1 MIYRRDPKRLSLYFL
16 FLAPPDNE
24 RLIDMRTIS
33 TFAVI
38 LIATCLVP
46 SLEAKDVIKDKSP
59 DGKFALRIHK
69 GEEGWEAAIINLRT
83 KEAVADLDVYG
94 NYVENMRLLWAKNSN
109 RVAHFEPDR
118 RGGTTYIYFRNG
130 SKFEEV
136 EFPSAELPECHKNI
150 TGEEEKKYVKT
161 TEFTESPK
169 AWLKSGALVVGIDQS
184 WLAEDGSEDSCSQ
197 TVTIVFDANHKASV
211 QSAKQSN

>member
-1 MIYRRDPKRLSLYFL
+1 M
-16 FLAPPDNE
+16 
-24 RLIDMRTIS
+24 
-33 TFAVI
+33 
-38 LIATCLVP
+38 
-46 SLEAKDVIKDKSP
+46 
-59 DGKFALRIHK
+59 
-69 GEEGWEAAIINLRT
+69 
-83 KEAVADLDVYG
+83 
-94 NYVENMRLLWAKNSN
+94 
-109 RVAHFEPDR
+109 
-118 RGGTTYIYFRNG
+118 
-130 SKFEEV
+130 

-184 WLAEDGSEDSCSQ
+184 WLTEDGSEDSCSQ

>member
-1 MIYRRDPKRLSLYFL
+1 M
-16 FLAPPDNE
+16 FLAAPDNE

-184 WLAEDGSEDSCSQ
+184 WLTEDGSEDSCSQ

-211 QSAKQSN
+211 QSAKQSH

>member
-1 MIYRRDPKRLSLYFL
+1 
-16 FLAPPDNE
+16 
-24 RLIDMRTIS
+24 MRTIS

-38 LIATCLVP
+38 LIANCLVA

-83 KEAVADLDVYG
+83 KEALADLDVYG
-94 NYVENMRLLWAKNSN
+94 NYVENMRLLWSKDSK

-118 RGGTTYIYFRNG
+118 RGGTTHIYFRNG

-136 EFPSAELPECHKNI
+136 QFPSGEVPECHGNL
-150 TGEEEKKYVKT
+150 TAEEAKKFVKT
-161 TEFTESPK
+161 TEATESPK
-169 AWLKSGALVVGIDQS
+169 AWLKSGALVIAVDES
-184 WLAEDGSEDSCSQ
+184 WITEDGGGHSCSQ
-197 TVTIVFDANHKASV
+197 TVTIAFDANRKAFV
-211 QSAKQSN
+211 QSVADKKVD